1 MIDSFFNLLRKAVV
15 FSLVLIFAFVVI
27 YVPQE
32 HAKKAEAGCIFN
44 SPVTPCSA
52 FEVPYSPLSLSAN
65 AIAINTGTV
74 TFKELTLD
82 AVFNAIAKAI
92 VSALVASTVDWIN
105 SGFKGSPAFVRDLGG
120 FLLETLDKKAFEIIE
135 ELGGDASFLCT
146 PFKLDIQLA
155 LAISYDQARINRPYE
170 GCSVSNFVGDLE
182 QFINGDFEQGGWR
195 DWIKLTTNPEKY
207 TPVGQYYAAKES
219 FERQQAAEKERAKTE
234 LGWGSG
240 FQSGKICEGVERA
253 GSATGAISNTN
264 VTVDGVQ
271 NANTTNF
278 SGEISNFNISA
289 DSVQNA
295 NTTNFT
301 GGISSFSGSSGSGS
315 ASSPS
320 TATASDVPV
329 GAQADPLKVITNQP
343 INTSPT
349 VKKTTTIRIPTGLS
363 IGGALRCAIS
373 KPGRMIADRL
383 AKSLGLSDDSLI
395 TADEINEI
403 IQALFAQLATRALTG
418 AAGLLGLS
426 AGTGYTSADY
436 QGGSYIAALREQQAA
451 ATRDKLEDESINPAA
466 QVAVMQDALQVQEAV
481 ASLAN
486 QQVPVLRN
494 YLTLPRITTEQRQ
507 RAQGALDE
515 AIAAQDQAPAKANSI
530 VSLINQAQILQL
542 EYDRADTTVERKAAI
557 LQEILGIDSQFRR
570 IDPYPPAYL
579 SGARTEWDPSRY

>member
-1 MIDSFFNLLRKAVV
+1 MLNIFFNYLRK
-15 FSLVLIFAFVVI
+15 FLVLTLTIIFAFVVV

-32 HAKKAEAGCIFN
+32 FSQQKTVPLVEASCFF
-44 SPVTPCSA
+44 SPICPTA
-52 FEVPYSPLSLSAN
+52 EVPFSPLSIAAG

-82 AVFNAIAKAI
+82 AVFNALAKAI

-105 SGFKGSPAFVRDLGG
+105 SGFKGSPAFVTDLGG
-120 FLLETLDKKAFEIIE
+120 FLLETLDKKAFQIIE

-207 TPVGQYYAAKES
+207 TPVGQYYSAKAS
-219 FERQQAAEKERAKTE
+219 FEKQLADEKERERDTLAH
-234 LGWGSG
+234 GSG
-240 FQSGKICEGVERA
+240 FKSGKICEGVERA
-253 GSATGAISNTN
+253 SSATGAISNTN
-264 VTVDGVQ
+264 VTAAGVQ

-295 NTTNFT
+295 NTTNFN
-301 GGISSFSGSSGSGS
+301 GGFSSLSTPSSVP
-315 ASSPS
+315 SSPGTTS
-320 TATASDVPV
+320 GTPV
-329 GAQADPLKVITNQP
+329 TAQADPIQALTTQP
-343 INTSPT
+343 INTSTTGAAPR
-349 VKKTTTIRIPTGLS
+349 TTTLRIPTGIS
-363 IGGALRCAIS
+363 IGATLRCAIS

-426 AGTGYTSADY
+426 AGTGYTAADY

-451 ATRDKLEDESINPAA
+451 ATRDKLEDESINPAV

-486 QQVPVLRN
+486 QQVPILRN

-507 RAQGALDE
+507 RAQSALNE
-515 AIAAQDQAPAKANSI
+515 AISAQAQAPDKAAAI
-530 VSLINQAQILQL
+530 VPLINRAQALQL
-542 EYDRADTTVERKAAI
+542 EYDRVDTTVDRKTAI
-557 LQEILGIDSQFRR
+557 LQEILGIDTNFRR
-570 IDPYPPAYL
+570 FDPYPPAYL
-579 SGARTEWDPSRY
+579 SAVRTDWDPSRY